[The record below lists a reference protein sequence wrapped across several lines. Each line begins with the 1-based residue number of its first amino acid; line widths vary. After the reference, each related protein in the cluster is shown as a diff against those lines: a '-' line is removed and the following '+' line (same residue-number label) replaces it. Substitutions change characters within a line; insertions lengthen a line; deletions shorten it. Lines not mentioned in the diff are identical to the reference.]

1 VPFWPQI
8 GPRPTALP
16 FALCSCIFVLTAIH
30 LSPYS
35 KQLLTSV
42 TYDCIRDQ
50 KLDMAAEDF
59 NLSVRFASYTVT
71 IDCPSGNDYDGRLGL
86 RISAIFVIFIGSLLG
101 CLVPML
107 LASSSELLA
116 SKALFVIKYFGSGVI
131 VGTAFIHLLAPAV
144 AALHSPC
151 LNPESPISR
160 YPWPEGICLMTVFAM
175 FLAELLVRLYA
186 TNMRVHSAV
195 EQLSVNVSPL
205 GNNSKSAEGE

>member
-1 VPFWPQI
+1 
-8 GPRPTALP
+8 
-16 FALCSCIFVLTAIH
+16 
-30 LSPYS
+30 
-35 KQLLTSV
+35 
-42 TYDCIRDQ
+42 
-50 KLDMAAEDF
+50 MAAEDF
-59 NLSVRFASYTVT
+59 NRFVSYTVT
-71 IDCPSGNDYDGRLGL
+71 IDCPSGNNYDGRLGL

-107 LASSSELLA
+107 LARSCGLLA
-116 SKALFVIKYFGSGVI
+116 SKTLFVIKYFGSGVI

-151 LNPESPISR
+151 LNQDGSISR

-175 FLAELLVRLYA
+175 FLAELLVSLCI
-186 TNMRVHSAV
+186 NMRVHSAV